1 MVKNIIKRYRIQEN
15 DIKTV
20 NVFKTYA
27 TKDESAEVLPK
38 NNKNDKRKKTVT
50 TSVVSD
56 DNNEITNNKND
67 E

>member
-1 MVKNIIKRYRIQEN
+1 MVKNITKRYRIQEN
-15 DIKTV
+15 DVKTI
-20 NVFKTYA
+20 NVFKKYA
-27 TKDESAEVLPK
+27 TKDEPTEVLPK

-56 DNNEITNNKND
+56 NNNEITNNKND